1 MNKRDMTAKLSD
13 YLMIEARKIK
23 EKEKM
28 VFTSKSVL
36 TKTDVDCVYI
46 ATL

>member
-1 MNKRDMTAKLSD
+1 
-13 YLMIEARKIK
+13 MIEARKIK

-28 VFTSKSVL
+28 VFYIKKSVL
-36 TKTDVDCVYI
+36 TKTDADCVYI